1 MPSHRRRCP
10 PVAPS
15 HQNGPMAAADVN
27 GPDDP
32 RGFAG
37 RMVNRVVGTFVTPV
51 VDTID
56 VENVVA
62 RVDVNELIG
71 RVDVNALLDR
81 VDADALLDRI
91 DPNRLLERVD
101 PEVLLARVDP
111 NALLARMD
119 PNALLA
125 RVDANALLDRVDPD
139 ALLDRVDANRLLDR
153 LEPDRLLARI
163 DLDALVGKVDVD
175 AIVQRVDVD
184 ALMERVD
191 VNRIVER
198 TELGAVIARST
209 SGAFTQVLDVG
220 RVRIVAADAVVHR
233 VVGTLL
239 ARPLRGRPGRP
250 GHVDDVVDLS
260 GLPPRRRARAVQGHF
275 AGAVSRFLA
284 FLLDQFLVSIS
295 FAVIAAVVVAA
306 IEVVVGRDLRGL
318 DARGLVA
325 GGFLLW
331 WVLYYA
337 SQLAVSGR
345 TVGKA
350 VLGLLVVQADGAPLH
365 GRNALAR
372 TVTFPLSFVAF
383 GAGFLL
389 GLVRGDR
396 RQFHDLVGGSAVVYA
411 WDARTAELRAA
422 AVDDPLIPGTPS

>member
-1 MPSHRRRCP
+1 
-10 PVAPS
+10 
-15 HQNGPMAAADVN
+15 MAAADVH

-37 RMVNRVVGTFVTPV
+37 RVVNRVVGTFVTPV

-71 RVDVNALLDR
+71 RVDVNAVLDR
-81 VDADALLDRI
+81 VDTDALLGRI

-101 PEVLLARVDP
+101 PDVLLARVDP
-111 NALLARMD
+111 NALL
-119 PNALLA
+119 
-125 RVDANALLDRVDPD
+125 DRIDPD
-139 ALLDRVDANRLLDR
+139 ALLDRVDPNRLLDR
-153 LEPDRLLARI
+153 LDPDRLLAR
-163 DLDALVGKVDVD
+163 VDVD
-175 AIVQRVDVD
+175 ALMGKIDVDAVVQRVDVD
-184 ALMERVD
+184 ALMERID

-209 SGAFTQVLDVG
+209 SGAFTQVLDVA

-233 VVGTLL
+233 VVGTVL

-250 GHVDDVVDLS
+250 GRVDDVVDLS
-260 GLPPRRRARAVQGHF
+260 GLPLRRRARVVQGHF

-306 IEVVVGRDLRGL
+306 TEVVVGRDLRGL

-325 GGFLLW
+325 AAFLLW
-331 WVLYYA
+331 WVAYYA
-337 SQLAVSGR
+337 GQLAVSGR

-350 VLGLLVVQADGAPLH
+350 VLGLLVVQADGAPLQ
-365 GRNALAR
+365 GRQALAR
-372 TVTFPLSFVAF
+372 TVMFPWSFLVF

-389 GLVRGDR
+389 GLVRADR
-396 RQFHDLVGGSAVVYA
+396 RQFHDLVGGTAVVYA

-422 AVDDPLIPGTPS
+422 AVDDPLIPHTPS